1 MKNIMLVDDHQM
13 IRLGLKTFIE
23 ENSEFLVS
31 KMTSTCQ
38 ETLEFLE
45 ICCKENTPLPDII
58 IFDIQLEEEMS
69 FDLIKT
75 VSQAFP
81 KIKSLVYSM
90 FDSTGFQLYAKDCG
104 AAAYVSKASSGKSLI
119 ETLTK
124 VFNGEEPFE
133 SETREKLTKLEQVT
147 FVLTNKEKQIFE
159 YILMG
164 KNNLEITKLMKVKL
178 NTVEKYISSIYEKLG
193 VRYREEILEKYK

>member
-13 IRLGLKTFIE
+13 IKLGLKTFIE
-23 ENSEFLVS
+23 ENSDFCVS
-31 KMTSTCQ
+31 KMTSTVP
-38 ETLEFLE
+38 ETLDHLE
-45 ICCKENTPLPDII
+45 NCQKQNEPLPDAI

-69 FDLIKT
+69 FDLMKT
-75 VSQAFP
+75 VSQKYP
-81 KIKSLVYSM
+81 QIKSIVYSM
-90 FDSTGFQLYAKDCG
+90 FDSTGFQLRAKDCG
-104 AAAYVSKASSGKSLI
+104 AVAYVSKTSSGKNLI
-119 ETLTK
+119 EALEK
-124 VFNGEEPFE
+124 VFNGEEFFE
-133 SETREKLTKLEQVT
+133 SESREKLTKLAQVT
-147 FVLTNKEKQIFE
+147 LVLTNKEKQIFE

>member
-1 MKNIMLVDDHQM
+1 MKKIMLVDDHQM
-13 IRLGLKTFIE
+13 IKLGLKTFIE
-23 ENSEFLVS
+23 ENSDFCVS
-31 KMTSTCQ
+31 KMTSTVP
-38 ETLEFLE
+38 ETLDYLE
-45 ICCKENTPLPDII
+45 NCQKQNETLPDAI

-75 VSQAFP
+75 VSQNFP
-81 KIKSLVYSM
+81 EIKSVVYSM
-90 FDSTGFQLYAKDCG
+90 FDSTGFQLLAKDCG
-104 AAAYVSKASSGKSLI
+104 AVAYVSKTSSGKNLI
-119 ETLTK
+119 DALEK
-124 VFNGEEPFE
+124 VFNGEEFFE
-133 SETREKLTKLEQVT
+133 SESREKLTKLAQVT
-147 FVLTNKEKQIFE
+147 LVLTNKEKQIFE